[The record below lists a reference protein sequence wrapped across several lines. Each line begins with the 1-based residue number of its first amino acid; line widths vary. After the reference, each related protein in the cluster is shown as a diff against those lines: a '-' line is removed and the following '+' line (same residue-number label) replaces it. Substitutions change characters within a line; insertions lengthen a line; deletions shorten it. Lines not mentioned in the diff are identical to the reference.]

1 MGAATARK
9 MEISIDSGR
18 RHGRM
23 DLSVPVDVLP
33 LNHSSTN
40 PVPARSLNVSEG
52 GLSTIVA
59 GEFAPF
65 ELVNLEFRLPDVGI
79 PLRTRAWVR
88 HQSALRCGF
97 EFAGL
102 SHQQRSMIRYWLE
115 RSSRTDSTDVQ
126 DASQNNVMSRKSS
139 RPDTRSFWRLF
150 ALLGAMIVV
159 LSAALAVWYWQS
171 EWTKIEQN
179 LPGSQASSKSDSTTP
194 VEVPATAMEKLLVH
208 RVDPVYPDAAR
219 AANLS
224 GLVTLRIIVERDG
237 QVSQLTV
244 LSGAKQLQGAALDA
258 VKWWRFQPYLVS
270 GRPMRVQTTLAVDF
284 KP

>member
-1 MGAATARK
+1 MGAATVRK
-9 MEISIDSGR
+9 AEISTDSGR

-23 DLSVPVDVLP
+23 TLSVPVDVLP
-33 LNHSSTN
+33 LSNSSTK

-65 ELVNLEFRLPDVGI
+65 ELVSLEFRLPDVGI
-79 PLRTRAWVR
+79 PVRARAWVR
-88 HQSALRCGF
+88 HQSALHCGF

-115 RSSRTDSTDVQ
+115 RSNKTD
-126 DASQNNVMSRKSS
+126 AAGIQNANRAGSAPLRKSS
-139 RPDTRSFWRLF
+139 KPNTKSFLRLF

-159 LSAALAVWYWQS
+159 LSAALAGWYWQKG
-171 EWTKIEQN
+171 WAKIEED
-179 LPGSQASSKSDSTTP
+179 LPISQAKSDSTKP
-194 VEVPATAMEKLLVH
+194 MEISATAMEKLLVH

-224 GLVTLRIIVERDG
+224 GLVTLRIVVEKNG
-237 QVSQLTV
+237 EVSQLTV
-244 LSGAKQLQGAALDA
+244 LSGAKQLQGSALDA
-258 VKWWRFQPYLVS
+258 VKWWRFQPYLVN
-270 GRPMRVQTTLAVDF
+270 GRATRVQTTLALDF